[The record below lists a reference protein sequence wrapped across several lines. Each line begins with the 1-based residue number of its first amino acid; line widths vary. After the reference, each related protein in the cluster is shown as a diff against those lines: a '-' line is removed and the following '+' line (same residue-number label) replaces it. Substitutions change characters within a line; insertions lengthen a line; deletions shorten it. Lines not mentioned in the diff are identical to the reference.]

1 MHTANQ
7 GWWVAEGETNNQHF
21 FDMVKL
27 SSMNEGPRIQ
37 KSELLKCLTQIK
49 SKQ

>member
-1 MHTANQ
+1 MHTTNQ
-7 GWWVAEGETNNQHF
+7 GGGIAEGETNNQHF
-21 FDMVKL
+21 FNMVKAI
-27 SSMNEGPRIQ
+27 SMNEGPRIQ